1 MEFLQPLA
9 LFGLAA
15 AALPALLHLLQ
26 RRQPPTVIFPAVRY
40 LVEAEERHSRRLRL
54 RNLLLLLLRTAL
66 LAAIALAAARPVI
79 PTVLGSAHAP
89 SAVVVILDHSLS
101 AGAVVNG
108 EPRMAGLR
116 RAAHAI
122 GREAGAG
129 DRLWLMGAD
138 GTPHQLTAADWPAA
152 VDALDPVP
160 RRLDLGAAVR
170 TAGAVLRSQRL
181 PGAVV
186 VISDLQA
193 TALSDGA
200 TVDVPVVLL
209 EPRPPPANRGIGAVS
224 VEPETW
230 TPGGA
235 VVVTVVGDDTSTV
248 ELRLDLGER
257 ALGRGLAGAGGS
269 VAFGVAAIDRGW
281 HVARVAL
288 MADELRADDEVA
300 VALHAS
306 PPAAVA
312 ALGAGAFVEAA
323 LSVLTAAGRV
333 RPGRAVVLG
342 DRPEAGCT
350 IVLPPSDPARIGV
363 VNRAL
368 AARGVA
374 VRFGP
379 RESGEW
385 AVESDLFALGGAA
398 VRQRYRLEGDA
409 AVLAAAGGAPW
420 IVRAGDL
427 VIVGSRFE
435 EDWTDL
441 PLRPEFVPFLD
452 ALVNRVGAGEVW
464 RAAAAPGEPVR
475 LPGSARRLL
484 LPGGAL
490 AIAAGTAIEAPLEP
504 GVYFVSGAAG
514 DTVGAL
520 TVRPDPRESDLRT
533 APPPAARASLGGAR
547 LLDDETALV
556 RAAFSG
562 RRAELTTLLLVAA
575 LLLAVAELALASVGG
590 TRVRT

>member
-9 LFGLAA
+9 LVGLAA

-26 RRQPPTVIFPAVRY
+26 RRQPPTVVFPAIRY

-66 LAAIALAAARPVI
+66 IAAIALAAARPVI
-79 PTVLGSAHAP
+79 PTALGDAHAP
-89 SAVVVILDHSLS
+89 SAVVVVLDHSLS
-101 AGAVVNG
+101 SGAVVNG
-108 EPRMAGLR
+108 EPRIVGLR
-116 RAAHAI
+116 GAAHAI

-138 GTPHQLTAADWPAA
+138 GTPQQLTAAEWPAA

-170 TAGAVLRSQRL
+170 TAAALVRSQRL

-186 VISDLQA
+186 VVSDLQA
-193 TALSDGA
+193 TALSDA
-200 TVDVPVVLL
+200 PDVDVPVTLL
-209 EPRPPPANRGIGAVS
+209 DPGPPPGNRGIGTVR

-230 TPGGA
+230 APDGA
-235 VVVTVVGDDTSTV
+235 LVVSVVGDDTNAV
-248 ELRLDLGER
+248 EVRLDLGSR
-257 ALGRGLAGAGGS
+257 TLGRGLAGAGGS
-269 VAFGVAAIDRGW
+269 VALGVAGLARGW
-281 HVARVAL
+281 HAAQVTL
-288 MADELRADDEVA
+288 TPDELRADDAVA

-306 PPAAVA
+306 APAAVT
-312 ALGAGAFVEAA
+312 ALDGGPFVEAA
-323 LSVLTAAGRV
+323 LAVLTAAGRV
-333 RPGRAVVLG
+333 RAGRTVVLG

-350 IVLPPSDPARIGV
+350 IVLPPADPARVGV

-368 AARGVA
+368 AARGVS
-374 VRFGP
+374 VRFGA

-385 AVESDLFALGGAA
+385 ALGSELFALSGAG
-398 VRQRYRLEGDA
+398 VRRRYRIEGDA
-409 AVLAAAGGAPW
+409 AVLATVGDAPW
-420 IVRAGDL
+420 IVRAGEV

-452 ALVNRVGAGEVW
+452 ALVNRAGAGEVW
-464 RAAAAPGEPVR
+464 RVTAVPAEPVR

-490 AIAAGTAIEAPLEP
+490 AISAGTSIEAPLEP
-504 GVYFVSGAAG
+504 GVYFVAGGAG

-533 APPPAARASLGGAR
+533 APPEATRASLGGAR
-547 LLDDETALV
+547 LVRDESGLV

-562 RRAELTTLLLVAA
+562 RRAELTTSLLVVA
-575 LLLAVAELALASVGG
+575 LLLAAVELALASAGG
-590 TRVRT
+590 ARART